1 MKKFI
6 ITLFIALS
14 HLAFAQ
20 NIEFVKDNFKDR
32 KDELKV
38 AIKNLEKGD
47 AQMAR
52 GTMYYKLAI
61 DPYLEAQKFN
71 PNNAQLNLKIG
82 QCYLYSNFKIKA
94 IPFLEKAYTLN
105 NTVSPDIHFLL
116 GQAYHLDLQWDKA
129 ISEYKIYLQTLNPK
143 NNAERI
149 KEVEKRIEECNTG
162 KELQKNPIRVRLA
175 NVGGEVNS
183 KYADLRPLV
192 SADESVLIF
201 TSRRPD
207 GMSGD
212 KIDPLYGDF
221 YDDIYFSTKKD
232 GKWTAAKN
240 IGKPINTVDH
250 DANAGFSVDGQ
261 KLLLYMVKNGGDI
274 YESVLKGESWS
285 KPERLN
291 KNINSEY
298 HESSAWYSPDGKQLY
313 FVSDKP
319 GGYGERDIYVST
331 LDAKGKW
338 GQAVNLGPEI
348 NTEYNE
354 EAVYMHP
361 DGKTLYFS
369 SQGHNTMGGYDI
381 FKSVYDENKNRWGRP
396 QNIGYPVNT
405 PGDDIFL
412 VLSASGKHGYYSS
425 FSTTGFGDSD
435 IMMITF
441 LGPEKQMILDN
452 EDNLLASRVAPVKE
466 NIIAQA
472 VEIKEAQLTILKGV
486 ITDALSKKPLEAA
499 IDIIDNEKN
508 QTIATFNSNSATG
521 KYLVTLPA
529 GKNYGIAVKKENYLF
544 HSENFD
550 IPATSAYQE
559 IVKDIALNSIAIG
572 SKIILKNIFFDLG
585 KATLRPESVNELER
599 LKALLTELPGLKIE
613 ISGHTDS
620 RGSDASNQLLS
631 ENRAKA
637 VVDYLIKNGIAAD
650 RLTYKG
656 YGKNQPIAPND
667 TEANMQLNR
676 RTEFKVTGK

>member
-1 MKKFI
+1 MKNTLIAFSLILSNFI
-6 ITLFIALS
+6 
-14 HLAFAQ
+14 FAQ
-20 NIEFVKDNFKDR
+20 NIEFVKDNFKEK
-32 KDELKV
+32 KDELKA

-47 AQMAR
+47 AQMER
-52 GTMYYKLAI
+52 GQMFFKLALE
-61 DPYLEAQKFN
+61 PYLEAQKFN
-71 PNNAQLNLKIG
+71 PNNALLNFKIG
-82 QCYLYSNFKIKA
+82 QCYMYSHFKTKA
-94 IPFLEKAYTLN
+94 IPYLEKAYALN
-105 NTVSPDIHFLL
+105 NNVSPNIHFLL
-116 GQAYHLDLQWDKA
+116 GEMYHLDMQLDKA
-129 ISEYKIYLQTLNPK
+129 IAEFKIYQQTLNPK
-143 NNAERI
+143 NDAE
-149 KEVEKRIEECNTG
+149 KLAEVEKHIEECNTG
-162 KELQKNPIRVRLA
+162 KQLQKTPIRVRIA
-175 NVGGEVNS
+175 NIGGEVNS

-207 GMSGD
+207 GASGD
-212 KIDPLYGDF
+212 KIDALYGDF
-221 YDDIYFSTKKD
+221 FDDIYISTKKD
-232 GKWTAAKN
+232 GKWTSSQN
-240 IGKPINTVDH
+240 MGKPINTDEH

-261 KLLLYMVKNGGDI
+261 KLLIYIDKNAGDLL
-274 YESVLKGESWS
+274 ESSLKGDVWT

-291 KNINSEY
+291 KNINTEH

-313 FVSDKP
+313 FVTDKP
-319 GGYGERDIYVST
+319 GGYGDRDIYVST

-338 GQAVNLGPEI
+338 GEAVNLGPEI
-348 NTEYNE
+348 NTEFTE
-354 EAVYMHP
+354 EAVFMHP

-369 SQGHNTMGGYDI
+369 SKGHNTMGGFDV
-381 FKSVYDENKNRWGRP
+381 FKSVFDETKNKWGRA

-405 PGDDIFL
+405 AGDDIFL

-425 FSTTGFGDSD
+425 YSTNGFGDAD

-441 LGPEKQMILDN
+441 LGPEKQMVLDN
-452 EDNLLASRVAPVKE
+452 EDNLLASRAAPVKE
-466 NIIAQA
+466 NAIAQA

-486 ITDALSKKPLEAA
+486 ITDALTKKTLEAT

-508 QTIATFNSNSATG
+508 QIIATFNSNSSTG

-559 IVKDIALNSIAIG
+559 IVKDIALNSIAVG

-585 KATLRPESVNELER
+585 KATLRSESINELER
-599 LKALLTELPGLKIE
+599 LKALLTEIPTLKIE

-620 RGSDASNQLLS
+620 RGSDAGNQQLS

-637 VVDYLIKNGIAAD
+637 VVDYLIKNNIAAD

-656 YGKNQPIAPND
+656 YGKTQPIAPND

-676 RTEFKVTGK
+676 RTEFKVIGK